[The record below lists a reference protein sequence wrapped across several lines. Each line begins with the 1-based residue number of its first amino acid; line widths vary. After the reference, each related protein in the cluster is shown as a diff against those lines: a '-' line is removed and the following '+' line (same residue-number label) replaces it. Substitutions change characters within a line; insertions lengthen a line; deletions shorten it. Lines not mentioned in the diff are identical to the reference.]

1 MAGPEVTAA
10 LLEVENLR
18 VELATRS
25 GLVRAV
31 DGVSFHVAAGETLGI
46 VGESGCGKTMTALA
60 LQRMLPRPG
69 GRISGGAIRLG
80 GEDLLAKSEAEMR
93 DIRGRDMA
101 MILQDPMSSLNP
113 VMTIGAQVAEP
124 IRAHQAPARNALHA
138 AVLRMLDAVRIPS
151 PAARAGDY
159 PHQMSGG
166 MRQRV
171 VGAIALSCR
180 PRLLIADEPTTALDV
195 TIQAQY
201 LALLKDLQRDTGVA
215 LILITHDF
223 GIVAKMCDRVAVMY
237 AGRIVETADTR
248 TLFARPA
255 HPYTRA
261 LLEALPSMDNRTAR
275 LKVIDGQPP
284 DLRAPPEGCRFA
296 PRCALATAPCRGGYP
311 AAITL
316 APGHIA
322 HCLRAGEP

>member
-1 MAGPEVTAA
+1 MPRAPPRMT
-10 LLEVENLR
+10 LLEVEDLR

-25 GLVRAV
+25 GPVRAV
-31 DGVSFHVAAGETLGI
+31 DGVSFHVEAGETLGL

-69 GRISGGAIRLG
+69 GRIAGGRVRLG

-93 DIRGRDMA
+93 EIRGRDMA

-113 VMTIGAQVAEP
+113 VMTVGAQVAEP
-124 IRAHQAPARNALHA
+124 IRAHQRPARGALRA

-151 PAARAGDY
+151 PAARASQY

-201 LALLKDLQRDTGVA
+201 LALLKDLQRETGVA
-215 LILITHDF
+215 IILITHDF

-237 AGRIVETADTR
+237 AGRIVETADVR
-248 TLFARPA
+248 TLFAHPA

-261 LLEALPSMDNRTAR
+261 LLEALPSMEHTTDR

-284 DLRAPPEGCRFA
+284 DLRAPPAGCRFA
-296 PRCALATAPCRGGYP
+296 PRCARAIDACRAEYP
-311 AAITL
+311 AGVMPG
-316 APGHIA
+316 PGHIT
-322 HCLRAGEP
+322 HCIRAAAP

>member
-1 MAGPEVTAA
+1 MAGSQVSTA

-18 VELATRS
+18 VELATRT
-25 GLVRAV
+25 GVVRAV

-69 GRISGGAIRLG
+69 GRIVGGSVRLG
-80 GEDLLAKSEAEMR
+80 GDDILAKSEAEMR

-113 VMTIGAQVAEP
+113 VMMVGAQVAEP
-124 IRAHQAPARNALHA
+124 IRAHQRLARQPLQT
-138 AVLRMLDAVRIPS
+138 AVLRMLNAVRIPS
-151 PAARAGDY
+151 PAARASNY

-215 LILITHDF
+215 MILITHDF

-237 AGRIVETADTR
+237 AGRVVETADIR

-261 LLEALPSMDNRTAR
+261 LLEALPSMEHRTAR

-284 DLRAPPEGCRFA
+284 DLRDPPKGCRFA
-296 PRCALATAPCRGGYP
+296 PRCALATRACLDEYP
-311 AAITL
+311 PATTL
-316 APGHIA
+316 GPDHVV
-322 HCLRAGEP
+322 HCLHAGAV

>member
-1 MAGPEVTAA
+1 MADPEVTAA
-10 LLEVENLR
+10 LLEVENLQ
-18 VELATRS
+18 VELATRT

-31 DGVSFHVAAGETLGI
+31 DGVSFHVDAGETLGI

-60 LQRMLPRPG
+60 LQRMLPRPT
-69 GRISGGAIRLG
+69 GRIVGGAIRLG
-80 GEDLLAKSEAEMR
+80 GEDLLTKSEAEMR
-93 DIRGRDMA
+93 AVRGRDMA
-101 MILQDPMSSLNP
+101 MILQDPMSSLDP
-113 VMTIGAQVAEP
+113 VLSIGALVAEP
-124 IRAHQAPARNALHA
+124 IRAHQRPPRAT
-138 AVLRMLDAVRIPS
+138 LRERVVHMLNAVRIPS
-151 PAARAGDY
+151 PAARASDY
-159 PHQMSGG
+159 PHQLSGG

-201 LALLKDLQRDTGVA
+201 LALLKDLQRETGVA
-215 LILITHDF
+215 MILITHDF

-237 AGRIVETADTR
+237 AGRIVETADMR

-261 LLEALPSMDNRTAR
+261 LLEALPSMEHRTDR

-284 DLRAPPEGCRFA
+284 DLRAPPTGCRFA
-296 PRCALATAPCRGGYP
+296 PRCVLADPGCHATDPLLMP
-311 AAITL
+311 AG
-316 APGHIA
+316 PGHVA
-322 HCLRAGEP
+322 ACLRVRQA

>member
-1 MAGPEVTAA
+1 MT
-10 LLEVENLR
+10 LLEVEDLC

-25 GLVRAV
+25 GIVHAV
-31 DGVSFHVAAGETLGI
+31 DGVSFHVKAGETLGI

-69 GRISGGAIRLG
+69 GRIAGGGIRLG

-113 VMTIGAQVAEP
+113 VMTVGAQVAEP
-124 IRAHQAPARNALHA
+124 IRAHQRPARGALHA
-138 AVLRMLDAVRIPS
+138 AVVRMLDAVRIPS
-151 PAARAGDY
+151 PAARAGSY

-237 AGRIVETADTR
+237 AGRIVETADVR

-261 LLEALPSMDNRTAR
+261 LLEALPSMEHRSDR

-284 DLRAPPEGCRFA
+284 DLRAPPPGCRFA
-296 PRCALATAPCRGGYP
+296 PRCALATAACLAEYP
-311 AAITL
+311 AAVTL
-316 APGHIA
+316 GPGHVA
-322 HCLRAGEP
+322 HCIRSGAA

>member
-1 MAGPEVTAA
+1 MTST
-10 LLEVENLR
+10 LLEVDDLR

-31 DGVSFHVAAGETLGI
+31 DGVSFHVAAGETLGL

-69 GRISGGAIRLG
+69 GRIAGGSIRLG
-80 GEDLLAKSEAEMR
+80 GEDILAKSEAEMR

-113 VMTIGAQVAEP
+113 VMTVGAQVAEP
-124 IRAHQAPARNALHA
+124 IRAHQRPARNVLHA

-151 PAARAGDY
+151 PATRAGDY

-215 LILITHDF
+215 MILITHDF

-237 AGRIVETADTR
+237 AGRIVETADVR

-261 LLEALPSMDNRTAR
+261 LLEALPSMEHRTDR

-284 DLRAPPEGCRFA
+284 DLRAPPAGCRFA
-296 PRCALATAPCRGGYP
+296 PRCALATAQCQAEYP
-311 AAITL
+311 AATSM
-316 APGHIA
+316 APGHVA
-322 HCLRAGEP
+322 HCFRAREA